1 MSLGTLVFLLLGAGP
16 LAPQPP
22 LVTEAVV
29 NAPVDSVWAAFTTD
43 RGLESWM
50 APHATIDLRIGGAM
64 RTVYDPKARL
74 GDPSTIE
81 NAVLAYE
88 PLRMLAIRVSHAP
101 TGFPF
106 PNAIK
111 AMWTVIYFEPVTA
124 GTTRV
129 REVSMGF
136 GSDEE
141 SQKMRQFFDRGN
153 AMTMAALQKR
163 FAGSGH

>member
-1 MSLGTLVFLLLGAGP
+1 MIFAMFLSVLFLLSYVAYHMTNDPTRYTGTG
-16 LAPQPP
+16 
-22 LVTEAVV
+22 T
-29 NAPVDSVWAAFTTD
+29 
-43 RGLESWM
+43 
-50 APHATIDLRIGGAM
+50 M
-64 RTVYDPKARL
+64 RTVYDPKGHL

-81 NAVLAYE
+81 NTVIAYE
-88 PLRMLAIRVSHAP
+88 PLRMLALRVSKMP

-111 AMWTVIYFEPVTA
+111 AMWTVIYFEPTTG

-141 SQKMRQFFDRGN
+141 SEKMREFFDRGN
-153 AMTMAALQKR
+153 TATMTALQRR
-163 FAGSGH
+163 FAAPGH